1 VGGGGS
7 LADSTIWLFDKFDQV
22 RRLLEHTLSSFSHKK
37 KRTARATHPK
47 MPLFNLQVSNTLDEA
62 KIDDVFL
69 TDLSSLLAQLL
80 GKPELVR

>member
-1 VGGGGS
+1 
-7 LADSTIWLFDKFDQV
+7 
-22 RRLLEHTLSSFSHKK
+22 
-37 KRTARATHPK
+37 